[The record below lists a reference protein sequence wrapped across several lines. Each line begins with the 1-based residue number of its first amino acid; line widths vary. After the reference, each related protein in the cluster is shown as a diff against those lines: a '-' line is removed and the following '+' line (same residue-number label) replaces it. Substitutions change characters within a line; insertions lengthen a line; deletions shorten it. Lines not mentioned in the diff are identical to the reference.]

1 MRMPNL
7 ADPAVREAMANQ
19 FAYAGLL
26 PYALMTFLGY
36 EVAPH
41 IVTLARALERVE
53 RGDCKRLIVS
63 MPPRHGKSMLVS
75 TAFPAWYLGRR
86 PRAQIITATFSQEK
100 ADDWG
105 RAVRNQ
111 LASPWF
117 RQVFGHGL
125 ALDSR
130 AVRRFNTA
138 QGGVYIATGIGGTI
152 TGRGADLLLIDDPHK
167 GEEEARSE
175 KLRAKVQGWFRSDAY
190 TRLMPG
196 GAIVIVQTR
205 WHEADLAGYVQAEL
219 AHEGW
224 EVLNLPAIN
233 EAGEALWTERFPLD
247 ALALIK
253 ESVGS
258 RAWEALYQG
267 RPSPAEGGIFK
278 RGWWKRWRAFPQ
290 LDEVLT
296 SWDCAFKGTS
306 SSDFVVG
313 QVWGRRGA
321 ERYLLDQVRGRMT
334 FTETVAAIRDLA
346 KKWPQARAHLVEDK
360 ANGTAVIDTLK
371 REVPGLIAVEPQ
383 GGKEA
388 RANAVS
394 PQVEAGQ
401 VFVPDEA
408 RWVGDFIEEAAA
420 FPTGTHD
427 DQVDAMS
434 QALLRWLKPR
444 GLLTQEDLRKR
455 ANGG

>member
-1 MRMPNL
+1 MSKPNL
-7 ADPAVREAMANQ
+7 ADPAVREAFANHY
-19 FAYAGLL
+19 AYAGLL
-26 PYALMTFLGY
+26 PYALMTFQGY
-36 EVAPH
+36 ELAPH
-41 IVTLARALERVE
+41 IVALARALERVE
-53 RGDCKRLIVS
+53 RGECKRLIVS

-75 TAFPAWYLGRR
+75 TAFPAWFLGRR
-86 PRAQIITATFSQEK
+86 PRAQLITATFSQEK

-125 ALDSR
+125 AHDSR
-130 AVRRFNTA
+130 AVRRFNTS

-167 GEEEARSE
+167 GEEEARSP
-175 KLRAKVQGWFRSDAY
+175 LQRGRVQSWFRSDAY

-205 WHEADLAGYVQAEL
+205 WHEADLAGYVQDEL

-233 EAGEALWTERFPLD
+233 EAGEALWPERFPLG
-247 ALALIK
+247 ALELIK
-253 ESVGS
+253 ASVGS

-267 RPSPAEGGIFK
+267 RPSPEDGGVFK
-278 RGWWKRWRAFPQ
+278 RQWWRFWRERPEV
-290 LDEVLT
+290 DEVLT
-296 SWDCAFKGTS
+296 SWDCAFKSTA

-313 QVWGRRGA
+313 QVWGKRGA
-321 ERYLLDQVRGRMT
+321 ERYLLDQVRGRWG
-334 FTETVAAIRDLA
+334 FTDTVQAIRALA
-346 KKWPQARAHLVEDK
+346 AKWPQARVHLVEDK
-360 ANGTAVIDTLK
+360 ANGPAVIDTLR
-371 REVPGLIAVEPQ
+371 REVSGLVPVEPQ

-388 RANAVS
+388 RAHAIS

-401 VFVPDEA
+401 VYLPELA
-408 RWVGDFIEEAAA
+408 PWLADFLEEVAA
-420 FPTGTHD
+420 FPAGGHD
-427 DQVDAMS
+427 DQVDAMT
-434 QALLRWLKPR
+434 QALLRWS
-444 GLLTQEDLRKR
+444 
-455 ANGG
+455 GGGGWGWRFIEV

>member
-19 FAYAGLL
+19 FAHAGLL
-26 PYALMTFLGY
+26 PYALMTFQGY
-36 EVAPH
+36 ELAPH
-41 IVTLARALERVE
+41 IVALARALERVE
-53 RGDCKRLIVS
+53 RGECKRLIVS

-75 TAFPAWYLGRR
+75 TAFPAWFLGRR
-86 PRAQIITATFSQEK
+86 PRAQVITATFSQEK

-125 ALDSR
+125 AHDSR

-233 EAGEALWTERFPLD
+233 HEGEALWPERFPLQ
-247 ALALIK
+247 ALELIK
-253 ESVGS
+253 ASVGS

-267 RPSPAEGGIFK
+267 RPSPEDGGIFK
-278 RGWWKRWRAFPQ
+278 RQWWRFWRERPEV
-290 LDEVLT
+290 DEVLT
-296 SWDCAFKGTS
+296 SWDCAFKSTA

-321 ERYLLDQVRGRMT
+321 ERFLLDQVRGRWG
-334 FTETVAAIRDLA
+334 FTDTVQAIRALA
-346 KKWPQARAHLVEDK
+346 AKWPQARVHLVEDK
-360 ANGTAVIDTLK
+360 ANGPAVIDTLR
-371 REVPGLIAVEPQ
+371 REVSGLVPVEPQ

-388 RANAVS
+388 RAHAIS
-394 PQVEAGQ
+394 PQVEAEQ
-401 VFVPDEA
+401 VYLPERA
-408 RWVGDFIEEAAA
+408 PWLADFLEEVAA
-420 FPTGTHD
+420 FPAGAHD
-427 DQVDAMS
+427 DQVDAMT
-434 QALLRWLKPR
+434 QALLRWS
-444 GLLTQEDLRKR
+444 
-455 ANGG
+455 GGGGWGWRFIEV